1 MVKAQAVWSD
11 GERFLVQATSGH
23 AFVVDAD
30 RTRNSA
36 PGPMELVLIGL
47 CTCTAT
53 DVVTILRKK
62 RESFTGITVRAEAER
77 AKEPPAVYEQIKLVY
92 TVSGNVSRKAME
104 DAVHLSKDKYCSVSA
119 MLQTTAKITFEIE
132 YQPES
137 REILAAG

>member
-62 RESFTGITVRAEAER
+62 RESSLGSRYAQRRNGPKSRPPSMSRSSWFTR
-77 AKEPPAVYEQIKLVY
+77 
-92 TVSGNVSRKAME
+92 
-104 DAVHLSKDKYCSVSA
+104 
-119 MLQTTAKITFEIE
+119 
-132 YQPES
+132 
-137 REILAAG
+137 